1 MQNGIKISELNEL
14 TSLDDL
20 DILSGV
26 DVSASENKKIKVS
39 NLKNFI
45 NLESGCKLEVELNPK
60 DYKLTMRLLN
70 LNSEVLS
77 TQTVDLPI
85 ESLVKDIRYDQ
96 ATKEIVF
103 VLESGKEVRVNISDL
118 VSGLVSETQMQEY
131 VTTEINKIKGNVD
144 ETVKDIRDEFLTDQA
159 RQDEELKALLEGL
172 PQKTVKGTDSL
183 YYEDGQK
190 ASVREFIAKGN
201 VEQDGEPAPDSP
213 QEVKTL
219 KGWNLLKVDNGQN
232 VINTSGWGG
241 VSYTKLETY
250 KELKKGETYT
260 LSFCVKKIGNSS
272 IKLNKVN
279 IFKYA
284 GSDLTTYWDVGMNNY
299 ITTEF
304 KKYYITGVCTND
316 LSLSIMP
323 TLNFQTY
330 CDNYVNETTIYISE
344 VELTKGTEQKPY
356 LPYGCIGRKV
366 VGKNLFDKD
375 SISQVNS
382 WEYVLPN
389 PLKKTGRYSFKLN
402 NTSFFGKDTSYFNIK
417 FANKTTSSSSE
428 SLMIANMNTSNSIS
442 VNITDEML
450 KYPYIKIF
458 PNIQNTL
465 NEIKDSQLKI
475 ELGEPTPYEP
485 YQENIT
491 YIDLKG
497 NEVFPEDTLHYDKG
511 HLWLKKN
518 WGKVVLDGSESW
530 STFNNSSPNYSY
542 FVTGKYDS
550 IIGINTFIEYSTH
563 FSQSNSKITPVYITD
578 KPVISG
584 VNTIEDFKIRI
595 LIPSSV
601 ANNIDTFKTWL
612 SQNKPIVYYP
622 LATPVEIDLGEV
634 DIKSLKGVN
643 HVTVEAEL
651 PATYMEETYINDI
664 NKELE
669 QIKNALLSTGANV

>member
-304 KKYYITGVCTND
+304 KKYYITGD
-316 LSLSIMP
+316 
-323 TLNFQTY
+323 NFCSCVY
-330 CDNYVNETTIYISE
+330 SGN
-344 VELTKGTEQKPY
+344 
-356 LPYGCIGRKV
+356 
-366 VGKNLFDKD
+366 
-375 SISQVNS
+375 
-382 WEYVLPN
+382 N
-389 PLKKTGRYSFKLN
+389 PLLY
-402 NTSFFGKDTSYFNIK
+402 
-417 FANKTTSSSSE
+417 
-428 SLMIANMNTSNSIS
+428 
-442 VNITDEML
+442 
-450 KYPYIKIF
+450 
-458 PNIQNTL
+458 
-465 NEIKDSQLKI
+465 
-475 ELGEPTPYEP
+475 
-485 YQENIT
+485 
-491 YIDLKG
+491 
-497 NEVFPEDTLHYDKG
+497 
-511 HLWLKKN
+511 
-518 WGKVVLDGSESW
+518 
-530 STFNNSSPNYSY
+530 
-542 FVTGKYDS
+542 
-550 IIGINTFIEYSTH
+550 
-563 FSQSNSKITPVYITD
+563 
-578 KPVISG
+578 
-584 VNTIEDFKIRI
+584 
-595 LIPSSV
+595 
-601 ANNIDTFKTWL
+601 
-612 SQNKPIVYYP
+612 
-622 LATPVEIDLGEV
+622 
-634 DIKSLKGVN
+634 
-643 HVTVEAEL
+643 
-651 PATYMEETYINDI
+651 
-664 NKELE
+664 
-669 QIKNALLSTGANV
+669 